1 MKIIFLVLLFFSSHS
16 LANPE
21 IFHINDGNKIQQI
34 IIGFLKENSKLMMQ
48 RSGIKDLIIV
58 PCSYQGSSKAIRVC
72 TEHRFIKPQNG
83 ILTYSVQ
90 QQSYAYL
97 IRNVLPA
104 IKRVLVID
112 PPSSQLATLL
122 NDLGIMTTS
131 IHYSNMREL
140 VKAMDLPG
148 QFDAVVFGVNHGM
161 GTDTLKEN
169 LSFLAK
175 QRLIVFTADPT
186 ELSLGATIAIAPS
199 QDEILGLFTNILQFY
214 KVTGILKSSP
224 AVCVGSVRVNKRAAR
239 ALNLDLSP
247 ARLATLKNNL
257 RTACL

>member
-1 MKIIFLVLLFFSSHS
+1 
-16 LANPE
+16 
-21 IFHINDGNKIQQI
+21 
-34 IIGFLKENSKLMMQ
+34 
-48 RSGIKDLIIV
+48 
-58 PCSYQGSSKAIRVC
+58 
-72 TEHRFIKPQNG
+72 
-83 ILTYSVQ
+83 
-90 QQSYAYL
+90 
-97 IRNVLPA
+97 
-104 IKRVLVID
+104 
-112 PPSSQLATLL
+112 
-122 NDLGIMTTS
+122 
-131 IHYSNMREL
+131 MREL

-148 QFDAVVFGVNHGM
+148 QFDAVVLGVNHGM

-169 LSFLAK
+169 LRFLAK